1 MTRWILYGLIVTA
14 FAAAPVLAAPDT
26 QEPARQTSPSTVPKA
41 DTPVGDPRVNQS
53 AATLQDFKGRVDRY
67 IALRK
72 TAAGS
77 APALKQTSNPADIKA
92 AQGGLAA
99 AIRAARADAQPGDIL
114 TPDVQAVFRKALAPE
129 LKGHDGA
136 HAKEV
141 LKDDAPASVP
151 LKVNAPYPEGKA
163 LPSVPTNLLINLPK
177 LPMELEYRIVGK
189 HLILRDTSADLIVD
203 FMLNAVR

>member
-1 MTRWILYGLIVTA
+1 MTRPILYGLILATLT
-14 FAAAPVLAAPDT
+14 AAPAFGAPVT
-26 QEPARQTSPSTVPKA
+26 QEPARPTPPATVPKT

-53 AATLQDFKGRVDRY
+53 AAALQDFKTRVDRY

-77 APALKQTSNPADIKA
+77 APALKQTTNPAEIKA

-99 AIRAARADAQPGDIL
+99 AIRTARADAQPGDIL
-114 TPDVQAVFRKALAPE
+114 TPDVQAIFRTVLAPE

-141 LKDDAPASVP
+141 LKDDAPPSVP

-163 LPSVPTNLLINLPK
+163 LPTVPTNLLINLPK

-189 HLILRDTSADLIVD
+189 NLILRDTGAGLIVD

>member
-1 MTRWILYGLIVTA
+1 MTRPILYSLIVAALT
-14 FAAAPVLAAPDT
+14 AAPASAGPVT
-26 QEPARQTSPSTVPKA
+26 QEPAQRTPPATVPKA

-53 AATLQDFKGRVDRY
+53 AAALQDFKTRVDRY

-77 APALKQTSNPADIKA
+77 APTLKQTTNPAEIKA

-99 AIRAARADAQPGDIL
+99 AIRAARAGAQPGDIL
-114 TPDVQAVFRKALAPE
+114 TPDVQAIFRKVLAPE

-141 LKDDAPASVP
+141 LKDDAPLSVP

-163 LPSVPTNLLINLPK
+163 LPTVPTNLLINLPK

-189 HLILRDTSADLIVD
+189 NLILRDTSADLIVD

>member
-1 MTRWILYGLIVTA
+1 MTRPILYSLIVAALT
-14 FAAAPVLAAPDT
+14 AAPASAGRVT
-26 QEPARQTSPSTVPKA
+26 QEPAQRTPPATVPKA

-53 AATLQDFKGRVDRY
+53 AAALQDFKTRVDRY
-67 IALRK
+67 VALRK
-72 TAAGS
+72 TAAAN
-77 APALKQTSNPADIKA
+77 APTLKQTTNPAEIKA

-99 AIRAARADAQPGDIL
+99 AIRGARADAQPGDLL
-114 TPDVQAVFRKALAPE
+114 TPDVQAIFRKVLAPE

-141 LKDDAPASVP
+141 LKDDAPLSVP

-163 LPSVPTNLLINLPK
+163 LPTVPTNLLINLPK

-189 HLILRDTSADLIVD
+189 NLILRDTSADLIVD